1 MRLVDSEKHGGD
13 YRGKEEITGE
23 RLRCLEPT
31 RYRTVSLFAA
41 VGQNLAGLLSVEV
54 MFAWQNLLSGL
65 VCTVSSSTIGVLVLG
80 AAGILL

>member
-1 MRLVDSEKHGGD
+1 MRYG
-13 YRGKEEITGE
+13 
-23 RLRCLEPT
+23 
-31 RYRTVSLFAA
+31 TVSLFAA

-65 VCTVSSSTIGVLVLG
+65 VCTVSSSTIGVLVHG